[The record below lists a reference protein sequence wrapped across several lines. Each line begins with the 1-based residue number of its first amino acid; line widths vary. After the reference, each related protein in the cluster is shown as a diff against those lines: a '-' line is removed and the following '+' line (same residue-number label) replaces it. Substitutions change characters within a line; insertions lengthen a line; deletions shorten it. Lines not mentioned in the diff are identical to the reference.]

1 MSYRGIAISLAVFC
15 CCALS
20 LNAQIPCNIGSV
32 LPGAANTTC
41 SVGSS
46 FSFDFG
52 QSFELSDLAS
62 LINGFGGIDFTYS
75 FTVSDGTL
83 PPGLALSSSGVLGG
97 TFTQGGDFG
106 FTVTLDEMLTFSLDD
121 ALPPFNESIPISF
134 DFNVSGYSGPQLT
147 VDPSNLVFRL
157 TQSAAAATQS
167 VALNNHGGQP
177 LQVSASAVTNSG
189 GNWLT
194 VSPAGSV
201 PAYSS
206 GSWAVTADPSQ
217 LAPGTYSGS
226 VTISAGA
233 SISKVSVL
241 AVVTG
246 TQPNL
251 VLSQTGLFF
260 DAVSGGTSS
269 PPQTV
274 EVLNGG
280 SGTLNFSAAA
290 STVSG
295 GNWLSVA
302 PGSGTS
308 SASSAGSVTVSVNAN
323 GLQPG
328 TYYGQVQFSA
338 AGAADSPQVASVVLN
353 VVSLADSPGGLV
365 QPTGLI
371 FVGSIGGANP
381 TPQKVSITN
390 PSPDQLSYLVTPF
403 SNGDKPW
410 LTATPTSGSVSA
422 TQPATVSVQPVIAGL
437 AAGVYIGDLTV
448 TIIPSGDSGF
458 GNPQILHIEALL
470 VVLPEGV
477 SPANR
482 AGPRPQAT
490 TCMPTQLLPVFTLL
504 GAGFSSTVGWPTEIE
519 VTVVDDCGN
528 PMTSGS
534 VTVTFSTGDP
544 ALALTSIGG
553 GSWTGTWNATNVS
566 PNVTLGAKAQ
576 ELQPSLT
583 GSASIGGA
591 LRSNNAIPSVST
603 NGVVSAA
610 NFVPNQPLAPGS
622 FGAVFGSNLSQ
633 GLIGSTQLPLTT
645 TLGNTTVF
653 LAGKPL
659 PLLFASGGQI
669 NVVVPYDVPV
679 NSTQQLLVQTGSAIS
694 IPQPVVIAAA
704 VPAIFTQNQIGTGPA
719 IVEVYNSAGTQL
731 PDNSVVTGGDTI
743 VLFCSGLGAVNPP
756 VSAGDP
762 TPLSPHSTTVNDV
775 TVTIGGVSL
784 KPAFAGLTPTYAQLY
799 QVNVTV
805 PSGLPS
811 GDTTVTLSVAEQQS
825 APVTIKM
832 Q

>member
-1 MSYRGIAISLAVFC
+1 M
-15 CCALS
+15 
-20 LNAQIPCNIGSV
+20 
-32 LPGAANTTC
+32 LPGAANAPC
-41 SVGSS
+41 SVGSPV
-46 FSFDFG
+46 SFDFG
-52 QSFELSDLAS
+52 QLFELSDLAS
-62 LINGFGGIDFTYS
+62 LINGFGGIEFTYD
-75 FTVSDGTL
+75 FTVSAGTL
-83 PPGLALSSSGVLGG
+83 PPGLALSPSGVLGG
-97 TFTQGGDFG
+97 TFTQGGDFN
-106 FTVTLDEMLTFSLDD
+106 FTVTLDEMLTFSFDG
-121 ALPPFNESIPISF
+121 ATPPFNESIPIPF

-157 TQSAAAATQS
+157 TQSAAAATQ
-167 VALNNHGGQP
+167 VVTLNNHGGQAV
-177 LQVSASAVTNSG
+177 QVSASAATNSG

-206 GSWAVTADPSQ
+206 ATWAVTADPSQ
-217 LAPGTYSGS
+217 LAPGTYSGA
-226 VTISAGA
+226 VTITAGA

-241 AVVTG
+241 AVVAG

-251 VLSQTGLFF
+251 ALSQTGLFF
-260 DAVSGGTSS
+260 GAVSGGSAT

-274 EVLNGG
+274 EVLNAG

-295 GNWLSVA
+295 GNWLNVA
-302 PGSGTS
+302 PAFGSS
-308 SASSAGSVTVSVNAN
+308 SAASAGSVTVSVDAN

-328 TYYGQVQFSA
+328 PYYGQVQFSA
-338 AGAADSPQVASVVLN
+338 TGAPDSPQVASVVLN
-353 VVSLADSPGGLV
+353 VVSPENSPGALV
-365 QPTGLI
+365 QPSGLI
-371 FVGSIGGANP
+371 FVGSIAGANP
-381 TPQKVSITN
+381 APQKVSINN

-403 SNGDKPW
+403 SNGNKSW
-410 LTATPTSGSVSA
+410 LTATPTSGSVRA
-422 TQPATVSVQPVIAGL
+422 NQPASISVQPVIAGL
-437 AAGVYIGDLTV
+437 AAGVYLGDLTV
-448 TIIPSGDSGF
+448 TTVPSGDSGY
-458 GNPQILHIEALL
+458 GNPQMLHIEALL

-490 TCMPTQLLPVFTLL
+490 TCTPTQLLPVFTLL
-504 GAGFSSTVGWPTEIE
+504 GTGFSSTVGWPTEIE

-553 GSWTGTWNATNVS
+553 GSWTGTWNAANVS
-566 PNVTLGAKAQ
+566 PTVTISAKAL

-591 LRSNNAIPSVST
+591 LKSNNAVPSVST
-603 NGVVSAA
+603 NGIVSAA

-622 FGAVFGSNLSQ
+622 FGAVFGSNLSN
-633 GLIGSTQLPLTT
+633 GLVGSTQLPLDT
-645 TLGNTTVF
+645 TLGNTSVF
-653 LAGKPL
+653 LAGKLL

-669 NVVVPYDVPV
+669 NLVVPYEVPV
-679 NSTQQLLVQTGSAIS
+679 NSTQQLVVQRGSAIS

-704 VPAIFTQNQIGTGPA
+704 VPAIFTQNERGTGDA
-719 IVEVYNSAGTQL
+719 IVEVFRSGTQL
-731 PDNSVVTGGDTI
+731 PDNSVVTGGDVI

-756 VSAGDP
+756 VPAGSQA
-762 TPLSPHSTTVNDV
+762 PLSPHSNTVNDV
-775 TVTIGGVSL
+775 TVSIGGVSL

-811 GDTTVTLSVAEQQS
+811 GDTTVTISVAGQQS